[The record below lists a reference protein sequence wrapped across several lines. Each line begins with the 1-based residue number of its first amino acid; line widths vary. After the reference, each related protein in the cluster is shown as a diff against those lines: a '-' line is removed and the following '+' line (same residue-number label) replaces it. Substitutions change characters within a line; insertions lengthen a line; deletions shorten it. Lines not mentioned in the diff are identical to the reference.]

1 MCLPLFALFEV
12 KSFLANSSFEMLN
25 AVELIT
31 LIPFLLIF
39 TDIFAQTVISL
50 DKWVALPSVTT
61 VGFPLGKV
69 LTFRCYC
76 SWLLLA

>member
-1 MCLPLFALFEV
+1 
-12 KSFLANSSFEMLN
+12 MLN

-39 TDIFAQTVISL
+39 TDIFAQTVKAL
-50 DKWVALPSVTT
+50 DKWVVFPSVVTA
-61 VGFPLGKV
+61 GFPLGKV

-76 SWLLLA
+76 SWL

>member
-1 MCLPLFALFEV
+1 
-12 KSFLANSSFEMLN
+12 MLN

-39 TDIFAQTVISL
+39 TDIFAQTVKSL
-50 DKWVALPSVTT
+50 DEWVALPSVVT

-69 LTFRCYC
+69 LTFRCYFSRLDWRFVKVGVAW
-76 SWLLLA
+76 SWTDDVC

>member
-1 MCLPLFALFEV
+1 
-12 KSFLANSSFEMLN
+12 MLN

-31 LIPFLLIF
+31 LVPFLLIF
-39 TDIFAQTVISL
+39 TDIFAQTVKAL
-50 DKWVALPSVTT
+50 DKWVAFPSVVT

-76 SWLLLA
+76 SWL

>member
-1 MCLPLFALFEV
+1 
-12 KSFLANSSFEMLN
+12 MLN

-31 LIPFLLIF
+31 LVPFLLIF
-39 TDIFAQTVISL
+39 TDIFAQTVKSL
-50 DKWVALPSVTT
+50 DTWVALSSVVT

>member
-1 MCLPLFALFEV
+1 MF
-12 KSFLANSSFEMLN
+12 S

-39 TDIFAQTVISL
+39 TDIFARTVKSL
-50 DKWVALPSVTT
+50 DKWVALSSVVT

-69 LTFRCYC
+69 LAFRCYC
-76 SWLLLA
+76 SWLSWRFVKVGVDWSWNYDVC

>member
-1 MCLPLFALFEV
+1 
-12 KSFLANSSFEMLN
+12 MLN

-39 TDIFAQTVISL
+39 TDIFAQTVKSL
-50 DKWVALPSVTT
+50 DKWVALPSVVT

-69 LTFRCYC
+69 LAFRCYY
-76 SWLLLA
+76 SWLDFVGVLSKLVCMTFNVG

>member
-1 MCLPLFALFEV
+1 
-12 KSFLANSSFEMLN
+12 MLT

-39 TDIFAQTVISL
+39 TDFFFFAQTVKSL
-50 DKWVALPSVTT
+50 DKWVALPSVVT

-69 LTFRCYC
+69 LAFRCCC
-76 SWLLLA
+76 SWLIWRFVKVGVDWN

>member
-1 MCLPLFALFEV
+1 
-12 KSFLANSSFEMLN
+12 MLN

-39 TDIFAQTVISL
+39 TDTFTQTVKSL
-50 DKWVALPSVTT
+50 DEWVALPSVVT

-69 LTFRCYC
+69 LTFRWYC
-76 SWLLLA
+76 SWLLVGVFVEVGVN

>member
-1 MCLPLFALFEV
+1 
-12 KSFLANSSFEMLN
+12 MLN

-39 TDIFAQTVISL
+39 TDIFAQTIKSP
-50 DKWVALPSVTT
+50 DKWVALSSVVT

-69 LTFRCYC
+69 LAFRCYC
-76 SWLLLA
+76 SWHSWRFVEVGVDLSLDDDVC

>member
-1 MCLPLFALFEV
+1 
-12 KSFLANSSFEMLN
+12 MLD
-25 AVELIT
+25 AVELKT

-39 TDIFAQTVISL
+39 ADIFAQTVKSL
-50 DKWVALPSVTT
+50 AKWVAFSSVVT

-76 SWLLLA
+76 SWL

>member
-1 MCLPLFALFEV
+1 
-12 KSFLANSSFEMLN
+12 MLN

-39 TDIFAQTVISL
+39 TDIFAQTVKSL
-50 DKWVALPSVTT
+50 DKWVAFPSVVT

-69 LTFRCYC
+69 LPFLCCC
-76 SWLLLA
+76 SWLSWRFFEVGVN

>member
-1 MCLPLFALFEV
+1 
-12 KSFLANSSFEMLN
+12 MLN

-39 TDIFAQTVISL
+39 TDIFAQTVKPL
-50 DKWVALPSVTT
+50 DKWVAFPSVVT

-69 LTFRCYC
+69 LTFQWYC
-76 SWLLLA
+76 SWL